1 MTDARA
7 RPILPVILSGGSGTR
22 LWPLSRGARPKQM
35 LDLLGAGSMLGV
47 TAGRVADAGLFA
59 PPVLV
64 AAAGQAEAIEA
75 ALPGIGSLIL
85 EPEAKNT
92 APAIALAALAADA
105 DDAAAGPAE
114 RPSDR
119 RCRPAFATRSRRAA
133 PFAEEGWIVTFG
145 MKAERGE
152 TGYGYIERGPALGEG
167 VHQAVR
173 FVEKPD
179 AATAGRYAAGGRH
192 DWNGG
197 IFLMRAGTYLDAL
210 AEHAPKIAKAA
221 KAAMAGAKRKGRRVH
236 PDAAAFAAAP
246 ALSIDYAVMEKAD
259 KVAVVPVAIGWSDV
273 GSWEALYEVGGARRG
288 GQCDRRRRARAR
300 RQELPDPLG
309 GAADRRDRGRG
320 SGRDR
325 DPGRGADRPQGAEP
339 AGQGSGRGAQGQG
352 TRRMDLRPLGG
363 SGLETPRLVLGGN
376 VFGFTAKGE
385 EAFRILDRF
394 AEAGGTMIDT
404 ADVYSKWVPGHVG
417 GELETLLGEWL
428 KRRGGSKGVLI
439 ATKVGY

>member
-1 MTDARA
+1 MSDSPA
-7 RPILPVILSGGSGTR
+7 RPIIPVILSGGSGTR

-47 TAGRVADAGLFA
+47 TAGRVAEAGLFSA
-59 PPVLV
+59 PMLV

-75 ALPGIGSLIL
+75 ALPGIGALIL

-105 DDAAAGPAE
+105 DDVLLILPSDHLIADAAGFRDAV
-114 RPSDR
+114 
-119 RCRPAFATRSRRAA
+119 RRAA
-133 PFAEEGWIVTFG
+133 PFARDGWIVTFG

-197 IFLMRAGTYLDAL
+197 IFLIRAGAFLGAL
-210 AEHAPKIAKAA
+210 AEHAPKIAEAA
-221 KAAMAGAKRKGRRVH
+221 RAAMAGARREGRRVY

-246 ALSIDYAVMEKAD
+246 SLSIDYAVMEKAD

-273 GSWEALYEVGGARRG
+273 GSWDALYAAAACDEAGNSIAGDVLALDSRNCLIRSEGPLVAAIGVEDLVVIATADAVLIVPRAQSQRVKEAVEALK
-288 GQCDRRRRARAR
+288 DK
-300 RQELPDPLG
+300 
-309 GAADRRDRGRG
+309 
-320 SGRDR
+320 GRD
-325 DPGRGADRPQGAEP
+325 
-339 AGQGSGRGAQGQG
+339 
-352 TRRMDLRPLGG
+352 
-363 SGLETPRLVLGGN
+363 
-376 VFGFTAKGE
+376 
-385 EAFRILDRF
+385 
-394 AEAGGTMIDT
+394 
-404 ADVYSKWVPGHVG
+404 
-417 GELETLLGEWL
+417 EW
-428 KRRGGSKGVLI
+428 I
-439 ATKVGY
+439 